1 MAKVYETPLHEFAT
15 PCYCKN
21 VMGNCS
27 ACMFRNRPL
36 FCEKLDCD
44 GVDSGTGLQEPVYW
58 VPKNGFGIHPKLET
72 WLSSTPTEQVRQ
84 ISKSIVATMAY
95 KAR

>member
-1 MAKVYETPLHEFAT
+1 MAKLYETPLHEFAT

-27 ACMFRNRPL
+27 ACMFRKAQR
-36 FCEKLDCD
+36 FCECLVCD
-44 GVDSGTGLQEPVYW
+44 GVDSETGQHSPVYW
-58 VPKNGFGIHPKLET
+58 VPKNGLGIHPKLQY
-72 WLSSTPTEQVRQ
+72 WLTNTPEAKIKQTS
-84 ISKSIVATMAY
+84 ISMLTTMAY